1 LQSFR
6 DRSLLAGG
14 EVAPDYQASK
24 DRGLWQPAKPW
35 LDNKLKTSI
44 LKKNKKKGISVKK
57 FPVFS

>member
-14 EVAPDYQASK
+14 EIAPDYQASK

-44 LKKNKKKGISVKK
+44 LKKNKKR
-57 FPVFS
+57 VFL